1 MSRILRIFVNPNET
15 YVIMSK
21 KITRREAIKDMLYV
35 GVGIASA
42 GTILQSCASRSGSR
56 MAAASFTPMPD
67 APEGS
72 KVDTRHWDSL
82 GCDLSLL
89 GLGCMRLPSIP
100 NPNGRG
106 SRLDQQAVND
116 MIDYAIAH
124 GVNYFDTA
132 PAYGESEVVTGNAL
146 SRHPRESYMLATK
159 MSNFA
164 FGPGNSPTLD
174 AAKAMFERSL
184 KNLQV
189 DYVDFLLCHA
199 VSSLSELESRFLNNG
214 VLDYLKEEKAA
225 GRIKH
230 LGFSFHGNNAAL
242 PQILDKNDWDFVQ
255 IQLNYVDWK
264 EIEGDSGPT
273 ESEKAASETLYN
285 ILVDRGIPV
294 LVMEPVKGGA
304 LADVSDALRARML
317 DRHPNLSPAGNAL
330 TFVGSLPGVMVTL
343 SGMSN
348 LDQLKENVSLF
359 TDFKP
364 FDKADMDYM
373 LNLGDLYKSNFH
385 VPCTACAY
393 CMPCPNGVNIPG
405 NFKVFNT
412 ASDNLSI
419 PDPEHQ
425 DKKEFKAKRK
435 AFLKSYDALEKGMR
449 ADACIDCNACLPKC
463 PQHIRIPDQLHM
475 IGDLVAKVR

>member
-1 MSRILRIFVNPNET
+1 MT
-15 YVIMSK
+15 K
-21 KITRREAIKDMLYV
+21 KITRREALKDMLYV

-42 GTILQSCASRSGSR
+42 GTILQACASRAGSR
-56 MAAASFTPMPD
+56 MAAQYTPMPD

-72 KVDTRHWDSL
+72 KVDKRHWDSL
-82 GCDLSLL
+82 GVDLSLL

-106 SRLDQQAVND
+106 SHLDQTAVNE
-116 MIDYAIAH
+116 MVDYAIAH

-164 FGPGNSPTLD
+164 FGPGNSPTLEG
-174 AAKAMFERSL
+174 AKEMFERSL

-199 VSSLSELESRFLNNG
+199 VSSLSELESRFLDNG

-242 PQILDKNDWDFVQ
+242 PQILDKSDWDFVQ

-285 ILVDRGIPV
+285 ILVERGIPV

-304 LADVSDALRARML
+304 LANVNDALKARMVE
-317 DRHPNLSPAGNAL
+317 RHPNLSPAGNAL
-330 TFVGSLPGVMVTL
+330 SFVGSLPGVMVTL

-348 LDQLKENVSLF
+348 LAQLKENVALF

-364 FDKADMDYM
+364 FDQSDMDYM
-373 LNLGDLYKSNFH
+373 LNLGELYKSNFH

-412 ASDNLSI
+412 SSDNLSI
-419 PDPEHQ
+419 PDPEHK
-425 DKKEFKAKRK
+425 DKEYKQKRK
-435 AFLKSYDALEKGMR
+435 AFLKLYDALDKGAR

-475 IGDLVAKVR
+475 ISNLVAKVR

>member
-1 MSRILRIFVNPNET
+1 
-15 YVIMSK
+15 MSK
-21 KITRREAIKDMLYV
+21 KITRREAIKDMFFV
-35 GVGIASA
+35 GVGLASA
-42 GTILQSCASRSGSR
+42 GTLMQACASRGGSK
-56 MAAASFTPMPD
+56 AAAGVSFTPMPD

-72 KVDTRHWDSL
+72 KVDTRRWDSL
-82 GCDLSLL
+82 GCELSLL

-100 NPNGRG
+100 NANGRG
-106 SRLDQQAVND
+106 SHLDQEAVNE

-146 SRHPRESYMLATK
+146 SRHPRESYMIATK

-174 AAKAMFERSL
+174 GAKEMFERSL

-199 VSSLSELESRFLNNG
+199 VSSYSELESRFLNNG
-214 VLDYLKEEKAA
+214 VLDYLKEQKAA

-242 PQILDKNDWDFVQ
+242 PKILDASEWDFVQ

-264 EIEGDSGPT
+264 EIDGDSGPT

-285 ILVDRGIPV
+285 TLVERGIPV

-304 LADVSDALRARML
+304 LANVSDALKARMAE
-317 DRHPNLSPAGNAL
+317 RHPGLTPAGNAL

-348 LDQLKENVSLF
+348 MDQLKENVALF

-364 FDKADMDYM
+364 FDQTEMDYM
-373 LNLGDLYKSNFH
+373 QTIADLYKSNVH
-385 VPCTACAY
+385 VPCTACSY
-393 CMPCPNGVNIPG
+393 CMPCPNGVDIPG

-412 ASDNLSI
+412 ASDELRI
-419 PDPEHQ
+419 PDPTHPG
-425 DKKEFKAKRK
+425 KEFKQNRKVFLK
-435 AFLKSYDALEKGMR
+435 AFKDLGAGS

-475 IGDLVAKVR
+475 ISNLVAKVK

>member
-1 MSRILRIFVNPNET
+1 MHP
-15 YVIMSK
+15 
-21 KITRREAIKDMLYV
+21 KDP
-35 GVGIASA
+35 
-42 GTILQSCASRSGSR
+42 R
-56 MAAASFTPMPD
+56 
-67 APEGS
+67 
-72 KVDTRHWDSL
+72 W
-82 GCDLSLL
+82 
-89 GLGCMRLPSIP
+89 
-100 NPNGRG
+100 
-106 SRLDQQAVND
+106 
-116 MIDYAIAH
+116 YAIAH

-146 SRHPRESYMLATK
+146 SRHPRESYMIATK

-174 AAKAMFERSL
+174 GAKEMFERSL

-199 VSSLSELESRFLNNG
+199 VSSYSELESRFLNNG
-214 VLDYLKEEKAA
+214 VLDYLKEQKAA
-225 GRIKH
+225 GRIKP

-242 PQILDKNDWDFVQ
+242 PKILDASEWDFVQ

-264 EIEGDSGPT
+264 EIDGDSGPT

-285 ILVDRGIPV
+285 ILVERGIPV

-304 LADVSDALRARML
+304 LANVSDALKARMAE
-317 DRHPNLSPAGNAL
+317 RHPGLSPAGNAL

-348 LDQLKENVSLF
+348 MDQLKENVALF

-364 FDKADMDYM
+364 FDQTEMDYM
-373 LNLGDLYKSNFH
+373 QTIADLYKSNVH
-385 VPCTACAY
+385 VPCTACSY
-393 CMPCPNGVNIPG
+393 CMPCPNGVDIPG

-412 ASDNLSI
+412 ASDELRI
-419 PDPEHQ
+419 PDPAHPG
-425 DKKEFKAKRK
+425 KEFKQNRKVFLK
-435 AFLKSYDALEKGMR
+435 AFKDLGTGS

-475 IGDLVAKVR
+475 ISNLVAKLK